1 MLKPQAGMNDVRMIQ
16 PLRSVASLPGVSV
29 QLASDSIKLQPP
41 DSTTPRILIW
51 QRQLLTYAKSLDQLR
66 AALRSGYVLVS
77 EFDDDPD
84 HWPAIAANRNLNF
97 TAMHAVQTSTE
108 PLAAQLR
115 AINPEV
121 GVFENCLERMPA
133 VPESKWQGIGFK
145 PLRLFFGALNRQ
157 DSWEEWID
165 HLNQVLKAQPERWE
179 VEVIHD
185 RPFFDALDTKRK
197 RFTATCNYT
206 NYLNRLRNCH
216 IALLPLKSTAFNSKK
231 SDLKFVEAAGCTVAT
246 IASPTVYE
254 QSIEA
259 NTTGMICRGGN
270 ELRSI
275 LNIWGEHP
283 DQAEE
288 VARNAHAWCTA
299 NRLQSAQSE
308 RRLYW
313 YQSLWDRREELT
325 QSLLQ
330 RVPELTF

>member
-1 MLKPQAGMNDVRMIQ
+1 M
-16 PLRSVASLPGVSV
+16 
-29 QLASDSIKLQPP
+29 
-41 DSTTPRILIW
+41 
-51 QRQLLTYAKSLDQLR
+51 
-66 AALRSGYVLVS
+66 
-77 EFDDDPD
+77 
-84 HWPAIAANRNLNF
+84 
-97 TAMHAVQTSTE
+97 
-108 PLAAQLR
+108 
-115 AINPEV
+115 
-121 GVFENCLERMPA
+121 
-133 VPESKWQGIGFK
+133 
-145 PLRLFFGALNRQ
+145 
-157 DSWEEWID
+157 
-165 HLNQVLKAQPERWE
+165 LKAQPERWE

-231 SDLKFVEAAGCTVAT
+231 SDLKFVE
-246 IASPTVYE
+246 

-270 ELRSI
+270 ELCSI